1 MLKIGLSAFLA
12 VALCAPLAAQWKVTD
27 KGIPRLQNGE
37 PNPNAPAPRRADGRP
52 DLTGIWVPDP
62 PKVRNLSGD
71 LKPGE
76 LSMQPWAQKLFD
88 QRETGEL
95 SAQDPPANCQPQG
108 VPRVNSA
115 PAPFKIFLEPNV
127 VVILYEAFGQFRQ
140 IFLDGRPLVKDPN
153 PQWNGYSLG
162 KWDGDTL
169 VVESSGFSGKAWLDQ
184 LGHPSTES
192 LHVTERFRRRDL
204 GHMDITATI
213 DDPGAYTKP
222 WTVPLKMQLAADTE
236 LLEFVCI
243 DRDAPHLLGS
253 ALDSSKH

>member
-1 MLKIGLSAFLA
+1 MLKIALSAFLTIA
-12 VALCAPLAAQWKVTD
+12 PCAPLAAQWKVTD
-27 KGIPRLQNGE
+27 KGIPRLQSGE
-37 PNPNAPAPRRADGRP
+37 PNLNAPAPRRSDGKP
-52 DLTGIWVPDP
+52 DLTGIWVAEP
-62 PKVRNLSGD
+62 PKVRNLGSD

-88 QRETGEL
+88 ERKTGEL
-95 SAQDPPANCQPQG
+95 SAQDPAANCLPQG
-108 VPRVNSA
+108 VPRINST
-115 PAPFKIFLEPNV
+115 PVPFKISQEPNV

-153 PQWNGYSLG
+153 PQWYGYSLG

-222 WTVPLKMQLAADTE
+222 WTYTQPVTLMVDTE
-236 LLEFVCI
+236 LLEDICNENNKDVS
-243 DRDAPHLLGS
+243 HMKG
-253 ALDSSKH
+253 K

>member
-1 MLKIGLSAFLA
+1 MLKIGLNAFLA
-12 VALCAPLAAQWKVTD
+12 VALCAPIAAQWKVTD

-62 PKVRNLSGD
+62 PKVRNLAGD

-88 QRETGEL
+88 QRKTGEL

-127 VVILYEAFGQFRQ
+127 VVILYEGTNYVDKSR
-140 IFLDGRPLVKDPN
+140 
-153 PQWNGYSLG
+153 
-162 KWDGDTL
+162 
-169 VVESSGFSGKAWLDQ
+169 
-184 LGHPSTES
+184 
-192 LHVTERFRRRDL
+192 
-204 GHMDITATI
+204 
-213 DDPGAYTKP
+213 
-222 WTVPLKMQLAADTE
+222 
-236 LLEFVCI
+236 
-243 DRDAPHLLGS
+243 
-253 ALDSSKH
+253 